1 MNAQTK
7 KIAAEGTY
15 GTHIIQYPSGRYGFV
30 GSIPKWLLDHT
41 HRGFHLMEAAESFF
55 NELAKRHS

>member
-1 MNAQTK
+1 MPRETV
-7 KIAAEGTY
+7 KIASPGTY

-41 HRGFHLMEAAESFF
+41 HRAFDTEAEAEAFF
-55 NELAKRHS
+55 NNKKPV